1 MPDAIPL
8 IQIGYKYIIN
18 FSFIQPKRTL
28 SSKKQTEGLTFM
40 ATDTTHTYPER
51 RFPLFGLPRLVPGLA
66 LTGALT
72 ALAVWAGDIPWVA
85 ELGLGA
91 LTLAILFGILV
102 GNTLYPRWQTVCH
115 GGVQLAK
122 QRLLRLG
129 IILYGFRLTFQQIA
143 DVGASG
149 IIIDALTL
157 TTTFLLACWLGK
169 KVFGIDSQTAMLI
182 GAGSSI
188 CGAAAVMATEPVLKA
203 DSSKVAVAVST
214 VVVFGTLAI
223 FAYPWLYQLNE
234 HFQWLPFSQET
245 FGIYAGSTIHEVAQ
259 VVAAGHAIG
268 PDAENAAVIAK
279 MIRVMM
285 LAPFLLLLSGY
296 ISRGSAG
303 KAEKSAITIPWFA
316 VLFIAVAGLNSFNL
330 LPATLVHHLIT
341 ADTWMLAMAMAA
353 LGLTTH
359 ISAVRQA
366 GMKPILLATL
376 LFVWLLVGGGAINQ
390 LVQHWL

>member
-1 MPDAIPL
+1 MAADITHILPRRHTLPFRATHLLPGLLLTALISAVAVWAAAIPL
-8 IQIGYKYIIN
+8 
-18 FSFIQPKRTL
+18 
-28 SSKKQTEGLTFM
+28 
-40 ATDTTHTYPER
+40 
-51 RFPLFGLPRLVPGLA
+51 
-66 LTGALT
+66 
-72 ALAVWAGDIPWVA
+72 VA

-91 LTLAILFGILV
+91 LTLAIIFGILA
-102 GNTLYPRWQTVCH
+102 GNTLYPWLQPVCH
-115 GGVQLAK
+115 SGVQLAK

-143 DVGASG
+143 DVGATG

-157 TTTFLLACWLGK
+157 SSTFLLACWLGK
-169 KVFGIDSQTAMLI
+169 RWFGLDRQTTLLI

-223 FAYPWLYQLNE
+223 FVYPWLYQLNA
-234 HFQWLPFSQET
+234 HFQWVGFSQQT

-285 LAPFLLLLSGY
+285 LAPFLLLLSGF
-296 ISRGSAG
+296 ISRSGNG
-303 KAEKSAITIPWFA
+303 MQAEKSAITIPWFA
-316 VLFIAVAGLNSFNL
+316 VLFIAVAGLNSFQL
-330 LPATLVHHLIT
+330 LPTPLVHTLIA
-341 ADTWMLAMAMAA
+341 ADTWLLAMAMAA

-359 ISAVRQA
+359 IGAVRQA

-376 LFVWLLVGGGAINQ
+376 LFIWLIIGGGAIN
-390 LVQHWL
+390 LWISHLMHA

>member
-1 MPDAIPL
+1 
-8 IQIGYKYIIN
+8 
-18 FSFIQPKRTL
+18 
-28 SSKKQTEGLTFM
+28 M
-40 ATDTTHTYPER
+40 ASDTTHSFPER
-51 RFPLFGLPRLVPGLA
+51 RFPLFGLPRLIPGLL
-66 LTGALT
+66 LTGVLT
-72 ALAVWAGDIPWVA
+72 ALAIWAGNIPWVA
-85 ELGLGA
+85 QLGLGA

-102 GNTLYPRWQTVCH
+102 GNTFYPWLQPSCH
-115 GGVQLAK
+115 AGVQLAK

-143 DVGASG
+143 DVGATG

-157 TTTFLLACWLGK
+157 TSTFLLALWLGK
-169 KVFGIDSQTAMLI
+169 KVFGLDSQTTILI

-188 CGAAAVMATEPVLKA
+188 CGAAAVMATEPILKA

-223 FAYPWLYQLNE
+223 FAYPWLYHLNE
-234 HFQWLPFSQET
+234 HFQWMPFSQET
-245 FGIYAGSTIHEVAQ
+245 FGIYTGSTIHEVAQ

-268 PDAENAAVIAK
+268 PDAENAAVISK

-296 ISRGSAG
+296 ISRGADGS
-303 KAEKSAITIPWFA
+303 KTEKSAITIPWFA
-316 VLFIAVAGLNSFNL
+316 VLFIAVAGLNSLNL
-330 LPATLVHHLIT
+330 IPTTLVQHLVT
-341 ADTWMLAMAMAA
+341 LDTWLLAMAMAA

-366 GMKPILLATL
+366 GVKPILLALL
-376 LFVWLLVGGGAINQ
+376 LFVWLIVGGVVINQ
-390 LVQHWL
+390 FIQYLF

>member
-1 MPDAIPL
+1 
-8 IQIGYKYIIN
+8 
-18 FSFIQPKRTL
+18 
-28 SSKKQTEGLTFM
+28 M
-40 ATDTTHTYPER
+40 ATETTTTTYPER
-51 RFPLFGLPRLVPGLA
+51 RFPLFGLPRLLPGLA
-66 LTGALT
+66 LTAALT
-72 ALAVWAGDIPWVA
+72 ALAIWAGEVPWIA
-85 ELGLGA
+85 GLGLGA

-102 GNTLYPRWQTVCH
+102 GNTLYPWLQPSCH
-115 GGVQLAK
+115 AGVQLAK

-143 DVGASG
+143 DVGATG
-149 IIIDALTL
+149 IVIDALTL
-157 TTTFLLACWLGK
+157 SSTFLLACWLGK

-203 DSSKVAVAVST
+203 ESSKVAVAVST

-223 FAYPWLYQLNE
+223 FAYPWLYHLNLQY
-234 HFQWLPFSQET
+234 QWLPFDQET
-245 FGIYAGSTIHEVAQ
+245 FGIYTGSTIHEVAQ

-296 ISRGSAG
+296 ISRGSGAG

-316 VLFIAVAGLNSFNL
+316 VLFIAVAGFNSFNL
-330 LPATLVHHLIT
+330 LPAALVQQLIT

-366 GMKPILLATL
+366 GVKPILLATL
-376 LFVWLLVGGGAINQ
+376 LFIWLIVGGGVINQ
-390 LVQHWL
+390 AVQHLF

>member
-1 MPDAIPL
+1 
-8 IQIGYKYIIN
+8 
-18 FSFIQPKRTL
+18 
-28 SSKKQTEGLTFM
+28 M
-40 ATDTTHTYPER
+40 ATDTSSPFPER
-51 RFPLFGLPRLVPGLA
+51 RFPLFGLPRLVPGLV
-66 LTGALT
+66 LTGGLT
-72 ALAVWAGDIPWVA
+72 AIAIWAGDIPWIA
-85 ELGLGA
+85 NLGLGA
-91 LTLAILFGILV
+91 LTLAIIFGIV
-102 GNTLYPRWQTVCH
+102 IGNTVYPWLQPSCH
-115 GGVQLAK
+115 SGVQLAK

-143 DVGASG
+143 DVGATG

-157 TTTFLLACWLGK
+157 TSTFLLACWLGK
-169 KVFGIDSQTAMLI
+169 KVFGIDNQTAMLI

-223 FAYPWLYQLNE
+223 FAYPWLYHLNQQ
-234 HFQWLPFSQET
+234 FAWLPFTQET
-245 FGIYAGSTIHEVAQ
+245 FGIYTGSTIHEVAQ

-268 PDAENAAVIAK
+268 PEAENAAVIAK

-296 ISRGSAG
+296 IGRGSSAG
-303 KAEKSAITIPWFA
+303 KGEKSAITIPWFA

-330 LPATLVHHLIT
+330 IPVTLVHHLIT

-376 LFVWLLVGGGAINQ
+376 LFIWLIVGGGAINQ
-390 LVQHWL
+390 LVQHLF

>member
-1 MPDAIPL
+1 M
-8 IQIGYKYIIN
+8 
-18 FSFIQPKRTL
+18 
-28 SSKKQTEGLTFM
+28 
-40 ATDTTHTYPER
+40 
-51 RFPLFGLPRLVPGLA
+51 
-66 LTGALT
+66 
-72 ALAVWAGDIPWVA
+72 
-85 ELGLGA
+85 
-91 LTLAILFGILV
+91 

-214 VVVFGTLAI
+214 VVVFGTGDLR
-223 FAYPWLYQLNE
+223 
-234 HFQWLPFSQET
+234 LPMAVSAERTLPVAAVQPET

-296 ISRGSAG
+296 ISRGGAG

-330 LPATLVHHLIT
+330 LPATLVRHLIT
-341 ADTWMLAMAMAA
+341 ADTGCWRWRWRRWA
-353 LGLTTH
+353 
-359 ISAVRQA
+359 
-366 GMKPILLATL
+366 
-376 LFVWLLVGGGAINQ
+376 
-390 LVQHWL
+390 